1 MPRPQFLYALILTGY
16 FGTLTLLVAWY
27 AWAAPSTLFP
37 VSLVLLILVLPLFT
51 PLRGL
56 LHGRRYTIAWSCF
69 LAVFYFTHGVVEA
82 YSSPVTRYLGLLEVA
97 FTSLWFLAAL
107 TYIRSGKAGYI
118 AGKQAD

>member
-1 MPRPQFLYALILTGY
+1 MAQFMPRQQFLYALILAGY

-27 AWAAPSTLFP
+27 AWVAPSSLFP
-37 VSLVLLILVLPLFT
+37 VSLVLLVLVLPLFT

-69 LAVFYFTHGVVEA
+69 LAVCYFTHGVVES
-82 YSSPVTRYLGLLEVA
+82 YSSPVTRHLGLLEVT

-107 TYIRSGKAGYI
+107 AYIRLGKET
-118 AGKQAD
+118 